1 MLSALFVRA
10 MASERFRKLAG
21 YIGLGFAALAMLG
34 AVYAAYRWHVA
45 REVEQARLQ
54 DAAEAARMDA
64 VADDIAGQIA
74 ASEAATV
81 ETENDDA
88 RKDANAGN
96 DYLGD
101 GLRSLRKRT
110 PSNR

>member
-1 MLSALFVRA
+1 MIYAFILRHYRVLLPV
-10 MASERFRKLAG
+10 L
-21 YIGLGFAALAMLG
+21 AALVLF
-34 AVYAAYRWHVA
+34 AAYRWHIA

-54 DAAEAARMDA
+54 DAVEAARMDA

-81 ETENDDA
+81 EGQNDEA
-88 RKDANAGN
+88 RKAANAGS
-96 DYLGD
+96 DPLGD

>member
-1 MLSALFVRA
+1 MIYAFILRHYRVLLPILAALV
-10 MASERFRKLAG
+10 L
-21 YIGLGFAALAMLG
+21 FAA
-34 AVYAAYRWHVA
+34 YKWHVA
-45 REVEQARLQ
+45 SEIEQARLQ

-64 VADDIAGQIA
+64 VADDVAGQIA

-81 ETENDDA
+81 EGQNDDA
-88 RKDANAGN
+88 RKAANAGS

-110 PSNR
+110 PSDR